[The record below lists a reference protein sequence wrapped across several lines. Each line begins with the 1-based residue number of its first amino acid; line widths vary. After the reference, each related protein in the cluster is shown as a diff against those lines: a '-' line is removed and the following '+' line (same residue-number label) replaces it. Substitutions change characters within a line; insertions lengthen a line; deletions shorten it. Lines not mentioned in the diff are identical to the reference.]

1 MADQAVL
8 LALSSLCGSSVR
20 YVDLVLLSYMG
31 RQKKVYLA
39 VGAQALFLVRRDWT
53 RVLTGGEILY
63 GMIKSVVDDEAS
75 EMDLVLCLDA
85 EELARKQNKAWIA
98 TEPITITTIN
108 KSLLLQWLE
117 VTWCADFMLRK
128 GRLGV
133 FPKFVEKMSEEE
145 QHTNQFPAV
154 RPFINTQQVVYDSYG
169 FFLHHEFEDRSGGAE
184 TLQTGTYL
192 DGRGVEVSISFDPP
206 VNVQHLEE
214 LGRENVRHVAVAW
227 RKALLESDF
236 QTQLMRSQPYI
247 KKMNLCD
254 DPASWS
260 GWELWVRTETHTIV
274 CIILRRS
281 YFPPMMDLSQDM
293 TILFRISYEDQKAY
307 NVRDLDFLKEAEFAA
322 DSLAPLTQT
331 HSWLREILQA
341 KLDALIYQPDQYQW
355 FALHLK
361 MHPKWISYARIFLKS
376 ILALLYKEGVLADPE
391 LLDLTGKNV
400 EIVEDP
406 MTVVSDLIR
415 QGEGLDPVID
425 SKISGAIMAVRNSRK
440 DAGAPETADPTG
452 DRELNEEEE
461 EAALLDSDLEPQEI
475 LAYHRWS
482 MRISQYLAY
491 CIDEG
496 ILGYK
501 FSLADLSE
509 AIGLVS
515 QPADRKLREIFA
527 FILHLRPKN
536 MILRWSADSLRHA
549 KTTLKKRDYVFNDR
563 VFVSLVDCGFMA
575 KLFAKGEEA
584 AYLDLLRVLL
594 LGATSQGLKT
604 ALCRQILKAS
614 GDRREAQSS
623 EALYTVVP
631 ALVNVLRNK
640 VNMSAGSTVSLLNLA
655 LSALVNLS
663 AGDLRVKEILLETD
677 VYHAIVFVLKT
688 KEESLQLP
696 CVQLSMNLTKTGA
709 HRQAFISSGAFNLLL
724 DILMAQYCSLYIH
737 KQKLLACVAG
747 LLGQL
752 ANETKVA
759 QDMVDNYPV
768 VDCLLYMFHAPDT
781 TIEFRSKVVFA
792 LKQLSQG
799 RWLVQQRVGKHCIQ
813 TLVTELRESV
823 SHVDYTTTVL
833 VLLQTLAEFKPN
845 CFDMKAAG
853 VHEAFE
859 YVLGRTKVDSVY
871 TRIVSLQERITLQ
884 TRYDYFAT

>member
-20 YVDLVLLSYMG
+20 YVDLVLLTYME
-31 RQKKVYLA
+31 RQKKLYLA

-63 GMIKSVVDDEAS
+63 GMIKQVVDDEAS
-75 EMDLVLCLDA
+75 EMDIVLLLDA
-85 EELARKQNKAWIA
+85 DELSRKQNKVWNAA
-98 TEPITITTIN
+98 EPLTITTIN
-108 KSLLLQWLE
+108 KALLLQWLE
-117 VTWCADFMLRK
+117 VAWSADFMLRK

-133 FPKFVEKMSEEE
+133 FPKYLGKMSDEE
-145 QHTNQFPAV
+145 QKNQFPAV
-154 RPFINTQQVVYDSYG
+154 QYDSYS
-169 FFLHHEFEDRSGGAE
+169 FFLHREFEDRSGGAE

-192 DGRGVEVSISFDPP
+192 DGRGVEVSVSFEPP
-206 VNVQHLEE
+206 INVQCLEQ
-214 LGRENVRHVAVAW
+214 LGRDNIRHVAVSW
-227 RKALLESDF
+227 KKALLESDF
-236 QTQLMRSQPYI
+236 QTQLLRSQPYI

-260 GWELWVRTETHTIV
+260 GWQLWVRTETHTIV

-322 DSLAPLTQT
+322 DSLAPIAQT

-341 KLDALIYQPDQYQW
+341 KLDALIYQPEQYQW

-361 MHPKWISYARIFLKS
+361 MHPKWIAHARMFLKS
-376 ILALLYKEGVLADPE
+376 ILALLYKEGVLADAE
-391 LLDLTGKNV
+391 LLDLVGEHV
-400 EIVEDP
+400 EVVEDP
-406 MTVVSDLIR
+406 MTVAHELIR

-425 SKISGAIMAVRNSRK
+425 SKISGAILAVRNARK
-440 DAGAPETADPTG
+440 EASGPRKAGAPEDTVSEVG
-452 DRELNEEEE
+452 DREMNEDEE

-475 LAYHRWS
+475 IAYHRWS
-482 MRISQYLAY
+482 MRVSQYLAY

-496 ILGYK
+496 VLGYK
-501 FSLADLSE
+501 FCLADLSE

-515 QPADRKLREIFA
+515 QAADRKLREIFA

-536 MILRWSADSLRHA
+536 MILRWSAESLRHA
-549 KTTLKKRDYVFNDR
+549 KTTLKKRDYIFNDR
-563 VFVSLVDCGFMA
+563 VFVPLVECGFMA
-575 KLFAKGEEA
+575 KLFSKGEEA

-594 LGATSQGLKT
+594 LGATSLGLKT

-614 GDRREAQSS
+614 GDRREKQSS

-640 VNMSAGSTVSLLNLA
+640 ANISARSTVPLLNLA

-663 AGDLRVKEILLETD
+663 AGDARVKEILLETD

-688 KEESLQLP
+688 KEDSLMLP
-696 CVQLSMNLTKTGA
+696 CVQLSVNLTKTGA

-724 DILMAQYCSLYIH
+724 DLLMAQYSSLYFH

-752 ANETKVA
+752 ANEPKVS

-768 VDCLLYMFHAPDT
+768 LDCLLYMFHAADT
-781 TIEFRSKVVFA
+781 TIEFRSKVVFG

-799 RWLVQQRVGKHCIQ
+799 RWHVQQRVGKHCIQ
-813 TLVTELRESV
+813 TLVTELRESG
-823 SHVDYTTTVL
+823 SYVDYSATVL
-833 VLLQTLAEFKPN
+833 VLLQVLSDFKPN

-853 VHEAFE
+853 IHDAFE
-859 YVLGRTKVDSVY
+859 YLLARTKVDSIY
-871 TRIVSLQERITLQ
+871 TRIAGLQERINRQ
-884 TRYDYFAT
+884 TRYDYFAS